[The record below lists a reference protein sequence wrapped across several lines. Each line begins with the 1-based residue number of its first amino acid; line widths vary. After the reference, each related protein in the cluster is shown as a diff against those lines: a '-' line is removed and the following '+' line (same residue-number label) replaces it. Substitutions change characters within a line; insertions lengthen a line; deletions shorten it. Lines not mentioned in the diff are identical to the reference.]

1 MAVKSSSLSVEELD
15 LIEFLADQVAL
26 LSSSLTVK
34 VACEDVFAESSALP
48 SEVEVAREDVT
59 AILSIL
65 PLAACEAMEL
75 QSNVVV
81 LPAIP
86 PSVVGASDAVVRSS
100 TPSTV
105 ALVQHASDVVETFKA
120 KPPDLVAL
128 EVGLKGAALMWSR
141 RGAWLATKSRGGT
154 KLPQP
159 RLRRRL
165 PNKMVWRRSLACP
178 WSCLLCLSRR
188 FFVAAPPSRV
198 EGLDGALRSA
208 WCEQMEDPCGRASC
222 HDVTPTFCKNEI
234 FVQIG
239 VHIKMHIKL

>member
-1 MAVKSSSLSVEELD
+1 MAVKSRSLSVEELD

-48 SEVEVAREDVT
+48 SEVKVAREDVA
-59 AILSIL
+59 AISSVL

-81 LPAIP
+81 LPSIP
-86 PSVVGASDAVVRSS
+86 PSVVGAPNAVVRSS

-105 ALVQHASDVVETFKA
+105 TLVQHASDVVESFKA

-154 KLPQP
+154 SSPRPLSVVASSARWSGGGVWLAHGRVSCVSVVVSLLLLLP
-159 RLRRRL
+159 
-165 PNKMVWRRSLACP
+165 V
-178 WSCLLCLSRR
+178 
-188 FFVAAPPSRV
+188 VSRV
-198 EGLDGALRSA
+198 
-208 WCEQMEDPCGRASC
+208 
-222 HDVTPTFCKNEI
+222 
-234 FVQIG
+234 
-239 VHIKMHIKL
+239 